1 VTRLLLIRHAESIW
15 NAAGR
20 WQGHAD
26 PPLSE
31 RGRQEAEA
39 LARELARA
47 GLERVVTSDLARAI
61 ETGAA
66 LAGGLGIP
74 ALRCPGLRELDV
86 GRWTGLT
93 RAEVAAR
100 DPEALAAFDAG
111 GESAPAGGGET
122 RAALARRARAS
133 LAALART
140 WPDSCVG
147 VVTHLGV
154 IRALVGEALDHAAW
168 RWLETREGGLRAPGL
183 EPS

>member
-1 VTRLLLIRHAESIW
+1 VTRLLLIRHAESTW

-20 WQGHAD
+20 WQGHGD

-31 RGRQEAEA
+31 RGREQAEA

-47 GLERVVTSDLARAI
+47 CLVRVVTSDLARAS

-66 LAGGLGIP
+66 LTRALGIA

-100 DPEALAAFDAG
+100 DAQALAAFDAG
-111 GESAPAGGGET
+111 GETAPAGGGET
-122 RAALARRARAS
+122 RAAVARRARAS

-140 WPDSCVG
+140 WPDSCIA

-168 RWLETREGGLRAPGL
+168 RWLEPGAPGL